1 MIWLYNVSVSWT
13 PDLAICF
20 WQPCQ
25 DLRQVFLGMTL
36 YSPTSHQQGSKK
48 TSSYVSDKHQ
58 PGGLL
63 AGLESRLNFICYMKF
78 KILVSRIDTF
88 YLSWQDFYTINKI
101 QSIKARSI
109 SFSRCS
115 LWSISFY
122 NFYFKCFYHFCQP
135 DQYWCQVQNHR
146 TWYWLSEKNCSKPAC
161 NYDFSLIF
169 SPLQKT
175 SKRKVISTL
184 STLVFCLGP
193 KNILATIQ
201 NTQLQTLQVKIKNII
216 KILTWQGL
224 HIS

>member
-1 MIWLYNVSVSWT
+1 
-13 PDLAICF
+13 
-20 WQPCQ
+20 
-25 DLRQVFLGMTL
+25 
-36 YSPTSHQQGSKK
+36 
-48 TSSYVSDKHQ
+48 
-58 PGGLL
+58 
-63 AGLESRLNFICYMKF
+63 MKF

-122 NFYFKCFYHFCQP
+122 NSILSAFIIFASLTNIDVKYKIIEHGIASQK
-135 DQYWCQVQNHR
+135 R
-146 TWYWLSEKNCSKPAC
+146 TVSKPAC

-175 SKRKVISTL
+175 SKAKVISTL

-193 KNILATIQ
+193 KNFLATIQ

-216 KILTWQGL
+216 KLLTWQGL